1 MSVSGGAH
9 PSSSGERVFGVSGRV
24 EGSSSKRVSVSGG
37 AHPSFSVAY
46 VVGVSGREESS
57 SSKRVSVG
65 GGAHPTRR
73 VSKHQAR
80 GYTYT

>member
-1 MSVSGGAH
+1 MVGHIPPPLWSV
-9 PSSSGERVFGVSGRV
+9 GRV
-24 EGSSSKRVSVSGG
+24 DGSSSKRVSVSGG

-57 SSKRVSVG
+57 SSKRVSVS